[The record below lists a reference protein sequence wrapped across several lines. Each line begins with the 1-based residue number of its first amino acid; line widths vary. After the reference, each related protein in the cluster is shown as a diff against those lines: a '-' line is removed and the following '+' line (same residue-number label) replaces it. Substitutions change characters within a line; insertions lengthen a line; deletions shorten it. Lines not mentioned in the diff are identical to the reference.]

1 MHHKKGLLVFRLLNI
16 LPIGAVE
23 WWQVLLGGH
32 EFPPL
37 YQYYPPRP
45 YEYGPKSLEK
55 IVRHPNGGRLTY
67 DIALLK
73 MDSRVNLTP
82 RIFPACFPGY
92 EIQVVEFSNR
102 GYKIRKVSV

>member
-32 EFPPL
+32 EFPPF

-82 RIFPACFPGY
+82 RIFPACFPGPDY
-92 EIQVVEFSNR
+92 E
-102 GYKIRKVSV
+102 YKRDKTVTTSGW